1 MAKKLTKKTT
11 SKTKKTTSK
20 TKKAVQTTNPESNSM
35 GIMALAVLGLILLLY
50 FSTSNSNI
58 SIELDV
64 DTNTK
69 STTAPQMLIVISGKS
84 YSSEEKA
91 MEVLKFMP
99 QTRLTDEERD
109 FVESYID

>member
-11 SKTKKTTSK
+11 SKTKKTT
-20 TKKAVQTTNPESNSM
+20 KKAVQKTKPESNSV

-50 FSTSNSNI
+50 FGTSNSNI

-64 DTNTK
+64 DSNTE
-69 STTAPQMLIVISGKS
+69 SVTAPQKLIVISGKS
-84 YSSEEKA
+84 YSSQEKA
-91 MEVLKFMP
+91 MEVLRFIP

-109 FVESYID
+109 FVESYVD

>member
-11 SKTKKTTSK
+11 IKTKKTA
-20 TKKAVQTTNPESNSM
+20 KKAVQKTTPESNSV